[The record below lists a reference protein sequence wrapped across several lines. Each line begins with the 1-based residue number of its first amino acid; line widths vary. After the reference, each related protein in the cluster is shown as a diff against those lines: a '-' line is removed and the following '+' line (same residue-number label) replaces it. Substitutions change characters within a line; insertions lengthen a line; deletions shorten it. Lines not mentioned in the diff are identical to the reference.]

1 MRLSDFCQTCSDVP
15 QNCAGL
21 SHLSH
26 FLKLVAD
33 SFYVSDSSPNC
44 SDFSRLLI
52 CFRYPPDNSMFF
64 APPPYFSDLPN
75 LCRMCFRPLSDFSE
89 FPDLCQM
96 FQIFWEFHQTDLL
109 VLFQTFQTVVRLR
122 TSLADLCPHVY
133 TFSHVCPS
141 FQPFLLSVGHFHTFA
156 RLLADFSDIFKLLQ
170 VLVHD
175 LVRLLE
181 PQTFVYF
188 FRNVADIPYMFNHLH
203 TIAYIAHLCIH
214 FRSLSGLFKRLCS
227 SPDICIH
234 SETI

>member
-1 MRLSDFCQTCSDVP
+1 MSIQCFSHHHHTSQTC
-15 QNCAGL
+15 
-21 SHLSH
+21 
-26 FLKLVAD
+26 
-33 SFYVSDSSPNC
+33 
-44 SDFSRLLI
+44 RI
-52 CFRYPPDNSMFF
+52 CVTCIS
-64 APPPYFSDLPN
+64 
-75 LCRMCFRPLSDFSE
+75 
-89 FPDLCQM
+89 DLCQTFQN
-96 FQIFWEFHQTDLL
+96 FQICVRCFRLCKSFTRLL

-141 FQPFLLSVGHFHTFA
+141 FQPFLLYVGHFHTFA

-214 FRSLSGLFKRLCS
+214 FRTLSGLFKRLCS
-227 SPDICIH
+227 FPDICIDFQ
-234 SETI
+234 TF